1 MTDLVDL
8 TVSEAGDRLRRG
20 EVSSAE
26 LTEATLHRI
35 AATEDRIHAYV
46 HVFGDE
52 ARATAS
58 ERDRELVSGHWR
70 GPLHG
75 IPVAIKDLL
84 ATADAPTEAGS
95 EALKGRRT
103 GYDAAVVERLRE
115 AGAVI
120 VGKTV
125 THELAY
131 GVNTPPTRNPWGS
144 DHYPGGSSAGSGAA
158 LAARSAFGAIGTD
171 TGGSIREPAALNG
184 LVGLKPTFGRVSRY
198 GVFPLSPSLDHAGPM
213 TRSVVDCALL
223 LGAISGYDARDGGS
237 IDEPVP
243 GDLSGIGAGVRGLR
257 IGVERDYFFGPSV
270 TEPVRAAV
278 EAVIAELADAG
289 AEVIEVS
296 IPELP
301 VMSPVGLTILLVE
314 ASAAHHTLLRERGQK
329 LDPQTRI
336 MLELGELV
344 PGTHY
349 VNAVNA
355 RSLLKAITRRTFEAH
370 GLNML
375 LSPTLPTP
383 TVAMDA
389 LGVPDEND
397 EDPLTT
403 AINLT
408 FPANVTGLPALTIP
422 CGFSPDG
429 FPIGVQLMGRPFDE
443 RTLFRAALTYEGN
456 HDWIDRAPPG
466 LT

>member
-8 TVSEAGDRLRRG
+8 TLSDAGDRVRRG

-26 LTEATLHRI
+26 LTEAILRRI

-46 HVFGDE
+46 HVYGDE
-52 ARATAS
+52 ARAAAR
-58 ERDRELVSGHWR
+58 ERDRERASGHWR

-75 IPVAIKDLL
+75 VPVAIKDLL

-95 EALKGRRT
+95 EALKGTRT
-103 GYDAAVVERLRE
+103 GYDASVVERLHA

-131 GVNTPPTRNPWGS
+131 GVNSPPTRNPWGS

-198 GVFPLSPSLDHAGPM
+198 GVFPLSSSLDHVGPM
-213 TRSVVDCALL
+213 TRSVQDCALL
-223 LGAISGYDARDGGS
+223 LGAIAGYDARDGGS

-243 GDLSGIGAGVRGLR
+243 QYLHGIGTGVRGLR
-257 IGVERDYFFGPSV
+257 IGVERDYLFGKSV
-270 TEPVRAAV
+270 TEPVRGAV
-278 EAVIAELADAG
+278 EAVIGELAEAG

-296 IPELP
+296 MPELP
-301 VMSPVGLTILLVE
+301 VMSPVGLTILLAE
-314 ASAAHHTLLRERGQK
+314 ASAAHHRLLRDRGGQ

-344 PGTHY
+344 PAAHY
-349 VNAVNA
+349 VTAVSA
-355 RSLLKAITRRTFEAH
+355 RSLLKEITRRTFAAH
-370 GLNML
+370 GLDML
-375 LSPTLPTP
+375 LSPAVPAP

-389 LGVPDEND
+389 LGVPDENG

-443 RTLFRAALTYEGN
+443 ATLFRAALAYERN
-456 HDWIDRAPPG
+456 HDWIDRSPPG